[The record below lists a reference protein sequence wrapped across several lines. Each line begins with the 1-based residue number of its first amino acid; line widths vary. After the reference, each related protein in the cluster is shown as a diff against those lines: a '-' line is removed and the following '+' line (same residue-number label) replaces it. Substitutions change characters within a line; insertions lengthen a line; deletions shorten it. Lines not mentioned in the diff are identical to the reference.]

1 MEGQLIQVKQL
12 IQVTQLPVIVE
23 RLREFKDEADAMVQE
38 AMSLVCTEDT
48 RAQVKTYRANLN
60 KQFSEL
66 EDIRKAVKEQV
77 LQPYMDLEA
86 VYKECVSD
94 PYKTADATLKRK
106 IVVVEDGIK
115 QEKRTQLEAY
125 FVECCVEY
133 GVPEDMISLD
143 RLGVKVNL
151 STTVSSAKKRIV
163 DSLQRIAGEIKY
175 IEGMD
180 YADEIM
186 VEYRKTLNPISAAQT
201 VEDRHKRMEEER
213 QRREADRKAAE
224 MRVAAQAD
232 VEQAIEDEPDF
243 TDNFNGLDV
252 IEIPVA
258 EQLPENE
265 FTHEEHV
272 EHQAPAVTADTS
284 VYTVKFSV
292 TGTIDQLRR
301 LKKYMEQEGLNYAD
315 I

>member
-1 MEGQLIQVKQL
+1 MDNQL
-12 IQVTQLPVIVE
+12 IQVTQLPIIEE
-23 RLREFKDEADAMVQE
+23 RLRDFKSEVDAKVQE
-38 AMSLVCTEDT
+38 AMSLVCTEET
-48 RAQVKTYRANLN
+48 RSQVKAYRADLN
-60 KQFSEL
+60 KQFAEL
-66 EDIRKAVKEQV
+66 EAMRKAVKEQIM
-77 LQPYMDLEA
+77 QPYMAFESI
-86 VYKECVSD
+86 YKECVSD
-94 PYKTADATLKRK
+94 AMKSADADLKKK
-106 IVVVEDGIK
+106 IDAVESGIK
-115 QEKRTQLEAY
+115 QDKREQLEAY
-125 FVECCVEY
+125 FVECCVGY
-133 GVPEDMISLD
+133 GVPEDMVSLD

-151 STTVSSAKKRIV
+151 STTVSSAKKRIA
-163 DSLQRIAGEIKY
+163 DSLQRISGEIQY
-175 IEGMD
+175 INDMD

-201 VEDRHKRMEEER
+201 VEDRYKRMEEER

-224 MRVAAQAD
+224 MRVAAQAE

>member
-1 MEGQLIQVKQL
+1 MEGQLIEVKQL

-38 AMSLVCTEDT
+38 AESLVCTEDT

-94 PYKTADATLKRK
+94 PYKTADTTLKRK
-106 IVVVEDGIK
+106 IDVVEDGIK

-224 MRVAAQAD
+224 MRVAAQAE

-272 EHQAPAVTADTS
+272 EHQAPGVTADTS